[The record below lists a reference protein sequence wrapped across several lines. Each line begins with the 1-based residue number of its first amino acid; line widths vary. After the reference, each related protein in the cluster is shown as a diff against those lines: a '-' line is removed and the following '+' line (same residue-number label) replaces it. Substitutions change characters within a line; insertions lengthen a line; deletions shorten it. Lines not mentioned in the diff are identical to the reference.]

1 MKARAGVLITALA
14 CSAGAWAGDVD
25 RGRALLLDRQK
36 SLCLLCH
43 AAPVGD
49 ARLQGDLATNLAGA
63 GSRWNA
69 AQLRE
74 RLLVGQPDSLMPVFG
89 PRAGLANVG
98 AEWRDKPILTPGQ
111 IEDLVAY
118 LETLK

>member
-1 MKARAGVLITALA
+1 MGLALA
-14 CSAGAWAGDVD
+14 CSAGAWAGDVE

-49 ARLQGDLATNLAGA
+49 KRLQGDLATNLAGA
-63 GSRWNA
+63 GARWTA
-69 AQLRE
+69 VQLRQ
-74 RLLVGQPDSLMPVFG
+74 RLVQGEPDSLMPVFG
-89 PRAGLANVG
+89 PRDGLVNVG
-98 AEWRDKPILTPGQ
+98 AEWRDKPILTPEQ

>member
-1 MKARAGVLITALA
+1 VKAAAGLLFLALA
-14 CSAGAWAGDVD
+14 CSAGAWAGDVE

-63 GSRWNA
+63 GSRWGA

-74 RLLVGQPDSLMPVFG
+74 RLVEGQPGSLMPVFG
-89 PRAGLANVG
+89 RRDGLANVG
-98 AEWRDKPILTPGQ
+98 AEWRDKPILTPEQ

-118 LETLK
+118 LQTLR